1 MRTLLVVVV
10 PLRCYQ
16 HSHPCSV
23 LVFLPTEDASKRLGD
38 MTGTE
43 PYELLKEARVL
54 ESRNAAG
61 RFVSYAAEGESQDP
75 ISELQTAATSSL
87 LTREN
92 EKTRLQIGAKRGRHL
107 ANLSSQVAT
116 ESDGQ
121 SSLVAANQAGTLV
134 DHSAR
139 ETQLRKRHRD
149 DAFGLIED
157 CPIRQHV
164 RWDWKGKTSAAAA
177 CVLEDTDAQDEAND
191 LPEHTFKC
199 RVVLQGSDVFNG
211 MRALVEAGLMEG
223 PLPDY
228 VRDAPRLGS
237 TIIVDHGAIVAGKDD
252 ASNK

>member
-1 MRTLLVVVV
+1 MRTLLVVAA
-10 PLRCYQ
+10 PLPYQ
-16 HSHPCSV
+16 YSHHCPF
-23 LVFLPTEDASKRLGD
+23 LVSLPTEDASKRLGG
-38 MTGTE
+38 MAGTE

-75 ISELQTAATSSL
+75 ISELQMAATSSL
-87 LTREN
+87 LNRQN
-92 EKTRLQIGAKRGRHL
+92 EKTRLQVGAKRGRHL
-107 ANLSSQVAT
+107 ANLSAQVAT
-116 ESDGQ
+116 ESNGQ

-134 DHSAR
+134 DHSVR
-139 ETQLRKRHRD
+139 ETQLRKRLRD
-149 DAFGLIED
+149 DGFGHTED

-177 CVLEDTDAQDEAND
+177 CVLDDTTAQDEASD
-191 LPEHTFKC
+191 LPQHTFKC
-199 RVVLQGSDVFNG
+199 RVVLQGSDVFQG

-252 ASNK
+252 ALSK